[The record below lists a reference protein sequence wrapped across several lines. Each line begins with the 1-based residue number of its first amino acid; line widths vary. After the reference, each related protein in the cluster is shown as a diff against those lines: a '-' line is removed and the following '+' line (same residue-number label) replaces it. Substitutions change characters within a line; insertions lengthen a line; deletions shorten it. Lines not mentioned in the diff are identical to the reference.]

1 MMKLISLPYNDIEK
15 TMEHKRKATLFFALL
30 FLSAAILAAGSAMAA
45 KVYRW
50 VDENGE
56 VHYTQT
62 LPPDFEDKKHDELDE
77 RGIVRA
83 EDQSLA
89 PPPPEPKPEIDPNE
103 LPRDSSGMKRPK
115 ALYTEEEL
123 QRRMDAF
130 LLLRYSSEQ
139 EIRDAMTV
147 EINQLEYDRIL
158 LQTAQESMSQTY
170 RGQVREA
177 ANRQR
182 SGVEVDSE
190 IINSISDFQNRLEA
204 YGNSLAKLQARED
217 KIIASF
223 GAELERYQYLMNDQS
238 EES

>member
-1 MMKLISLPYNDIEK
+1 
-15 TMEHKRKATLFFALL
+15 MEHKRKATLFFTLL
-30 FLSAAILAAGSAMAA
+30 LLSAAILTAGSAMAA

-56 VHYTQT
+56 IHYSET

-83 EDQSLA
+83 EDQSLV
-89 PPPPEPKPEIDPNE
+89 PPPPEPEAEADPNE
-103 LPRDSSGMKRPK
+103 LPRDSSGMKRPN

-123 QRRMDAF
+123 QQKMDAF
-130 LLLRYSSEQ
+130 LLLRYDSEQ
-139 EIRDAMTV
+139 EIKDAMTV

-158 LQTAQESMSQTY
+158 LQTAQESMSETY

-177 ANRQR
+177 ATRQR
-182 SGVEVDSE
+182 SGVEVDPK
-190 IINSISDFQNRLEA
+190 IINSIADLQARLEA
-204 YGNSLAKLQARED
+204 YGNSLAKLQTRED

-223 GAELERYQYLMNDQS
+223 GAELERYQFLINNQS

>member
-1 MMKLISLPYNDIEK
+1 
-15 TMEHKRKATLFFALL
+15 MEHKRKATLFFTLL
-30 FLSAAILAAGSAMAA
+30 LLSAAILAAGSAMAA

-56 VHYTQT
+56 IHYSET

-83 EDQSLA
+83 EDQSLV
-89 PPPPEPKPEIDPNE
+89 PPPPEPEAEADPNE

-123 QRRMDAF
+123 QQKMDAF
-130 LLLRYSSEQ
+130 LLLRYDSEQ
-139 EIRDAMTV
+139 EIKDAMTV

-158 LQTAQESMSQTY
+158 LQTAQESMSETY

-177 ANRQR
+177 ATRQR
-182 SGVEVDSE
+182 SGVEVDGK
-190 IINSISDFQNRLEA
+190 IIGSIADLQARLEA
-204 YGNSLAKLQARED
+204 YGNSLAKLQTRED

-223 GAELERYQYLMNDQS
+223 GAELERYQYLIKDQS